1 MTPGTIIIALA
12 LAVIVFFIVR
22 GLVNDKKKGK
32 STCGGSCGH
41 GCGGCDMNGSCH
53 KH

>member
-1 MTPGTIIIALA
+1 MGTFIVGAILIIIVGL
-12 LAVIVFFIVR
+12 IVAGMIR
-22 GLVNDKKKGK
+22 DKKKGK

-41 GCGGCDMNGSCH
+41 GCGGCAMNGSCH